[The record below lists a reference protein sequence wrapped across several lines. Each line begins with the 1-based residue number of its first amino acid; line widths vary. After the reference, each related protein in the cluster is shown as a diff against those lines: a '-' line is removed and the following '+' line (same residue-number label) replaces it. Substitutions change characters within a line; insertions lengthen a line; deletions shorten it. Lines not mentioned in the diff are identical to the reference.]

1 MKFANLFKKE
11 LKEMLTVST
20 ILTMV
25 VITLLLVFMGDA
37 FSGIIEKAASDA
49 STITICDK
57 DNTELTKS
65 LIKAL
70 TVSEVDE
77 KTGMPTKYDDSLV
90 NIVTLDS
97 DDYASEL
104 AKQELKNVIVIPK
117 GFTENFLAGKP
128 SEVLNIGKMTSGAA
142 MSNVSTNDTAVEL
155 IKESLKQTYLVS
167 SGLTLE
173 QLATSE
179 SLVTVVDKTIVD
191 DKISDINVSVVSSL
205 TMMQTMFLP
214 IIVYVLVIFASQMII
229 TAISTE
235 KLDKTL
241 ETLLSAPVSRI
252 SVLSAKMLAAG
263 VVAAL
268 NAVAYMIG
276 FNKMMDGLYNTE
288 ASGVDMNQILSD
300 LGLKMN
306 VGDYILLGV
315 QLFLT
320 VLIALSISLVLG
332 ALAKDAKSAQ
342 TLIMPISFM
351 AMIPYILS
359 MLIDI
364 RTLPT
369 VVKYLV
375 YAIPFTHTFIAS
387 ENLLYGNMPLFFG
400 GMIYQIVLLII
411 CMGFALKVFT
421 TDKIFTMTI
430 DFNKK
435 SKFNKKKKGSD
446 NFEN

>member
-37 FSGIIEKAASDA
+37 FSGIIEEATSDA

-57 DNTELTKS
+57 DNTELTQS

-70 TVSEVDE
+70 TVTEVDE

-104 AKQELKNVIVIPK
+104 SKQDLKNVIVIPK

-142 MSNVSTNDTAVEL
+142 MSNVSTNDSAVEL

-342 TLIMPISFM
+342 TLIMPITFM

-435 SKFNKKKKGSD
+435 SKYNKKKKGAD

>member
-1 MKFANLFKKE
+1 
-11 LKEMLTVST
+11 MLTVST
-20 ILTMV
+20 IVTMV
-25 VITLLLVFMGDA
+25 GIMLLLVFVGDA
-37 FSGIIEKAASDA
+37 FSGIIEDVAEDA

-57 DNTELTKS
+57 DNTELTQS

-70 TVSEVDE
+70 TVTEIDE

-90 NIVTLDS
+90 KLVDITS
-97 DDYASEL
+97 EDYPSEL
-104 AKQELKNVIVIPK
+104 KKLDVKNVIVIPK
-117 GFTENFLAGKP
+117 GFTENFLSGNP
-128 SEVLNIGKMTSGAA
+128 SELLNIGRMTSGAA
-142 MSNVSTNDTAVEL
+142 MSNVSSNDSAVEA
-155 IKESLKQTYLVS
+155 IKETLKQTYLVQ

-179 SLVTVVDKTIVD
+179 NLITVVDKTIVD
-191 DKISDINVSVVSSL
+191 DKISDISSSVVSSL

-252 SVLSAKMLAAG
+252 SVLSAKMLSAA

-268 NAVAYMIG
+268 NAIAYMIG
-276 FNKMMDGLYNTE
+276 FNKMMDGLYGMETD
-288 ASGVDMNQILSD
+288 GLDMNQILAD
-300 LGLKMN
+300 LGLKMTA
-306 VGDYILLGV
+306 GDYVLLGI

-320 VLIALSISLVLG
+320 VLIALSVSLVLG

-342 TLIMPISFM
+342 TLIMPITFM

-359 MLIDI
+359 MMIDI
-364 RTLPT
+364 QTLPT
-369 VVKYLV
+369 VVRYLI

-387 ENLLYGNMPLFFG
+387 ENILYGNMTLFYG
-400 GMIYQIVLLII
+400 GMIYQIVLLVI
-411 CMGFALKVFT
+411 CMSFALKVFT
-421 TDKIFTMTI
+421 TDRIFTLTI

-435 SKFNKKKKGSD
+435 SKYDKKKKGAK
-446 NFEN
+446 NEN